1 LTIIKSEH
9 GNIFGGFTEKAW
21 DSASRYVT
29 DPKAFIFSLVNKKN
43 KPFKVMCTNGTNAIY
58 CYSFFGPT
66 FGYGFDICI
75 FSGSNSNKLSYS
87 DFGSSYKHP
96 DYQYI
101 TENESILA
109 GSNRFQTPEIE
120 VFVVQTFSSN

>member
-21 DSASRYVT
+21 DSASRDVI

-43 KPFKVMCTNGTNAIY
+43 KPFKVMCTNGANAIY
-58 CYSFFGPT
+58 CYSRFGPT
-66 FGYGFDICI
+66 FGESDICI
-75 FSGSNSNKLSYS
+75 FSDSNSNKLSYS

-101 TENESILA
+101 TENKSILA
-109 GSNRFQTPEIE
+109 GSNRFQTSEIE
-120 VFVVQTFSSN
+120 VFVAKYFFI